1 MSEKSCCVLKKT
13 NLATPTNSF
22 LSVQDEY
29 LPIALSENEY
39 SDNPHPQK
47 DNILQYLKSFNYS
60 WITSQCVT
68 DRKNNQTVNT
78 AEKLY
83 NDGKFEWSESDIYH
97 FEKYNLT
104 LCEEFINHIFNRT

>member
-1 MSEKSCCVLKKT
+1 MKKT

-22 LSVQDEY
+22 LSVQDDY

-68 DRKNNQTVNT
+68 DRKDNQTVNT